1 MISKRLS
8 FILIAILAIPIILVL
23 FLFLIRLF
31 SEVQIDDVSPEIP
44 CSMELLKKADNLMII
59 PRFNGKSIAENKT
72 WCTFILSL
80 NKTLSLHGLNHEYQ
94 EFRTDRNESYLQEA
108 RDIFYECF
116 GFYPQ
121 EFKPPQLAISNN
133 NKNLIKSKMKL
144 LGEFNQITHKVY
156 HCNDS
161 TKKNWI
167 ADLV

>member
-8 FILIAILAIPIILVL
+8 FILIALLAIPIILVL
-23 FLFLIRLF
+23 SLFLIRLF
-31 SEVQIDDVSPEIP
+31 SETQIDDVSPGIP
-44 CSMELLKKADNLMII
+44 CSMDLLAKSDNLMII
-59 PRFNGKSIAENKT
+59 PKFHGESITKNKT
-72 WCTFILSL
+72 WCNYILSL
-80 NKTLSLHGLNHEYQ
+80 NKTLSLHGLTHEYQ
-94 EFRTDRNESYLQEA
+94 EFKIDRNESYLQEA
-108 RDIFYECF
+108 REIFYECF

-121 EFKPPQLAISNN
+121 EFKPPQLEISNN
-133 NKNLIKSKMKL
+133 NNNLIKSKMKL